1 MRQWLRAVIGLCVG
15 IASTIL
21 SAQTLPA
28 KLQCQ
33 DSGSTMLWQVEGP
46 QIKAGKVSVQLLGSI
61 HVGKPE
67 FYPLAPVVEQHF
79 RAADTLV
86 FEVDPR
92 VTTSLESALSIQQRG
107 MLPAERS
114 LDQVVDSA
122 TMTSLRKVL
131 QQLQLPEALVG
142 RMKPWMVTLLL
153 TSMQVQAL
161 GFDPDNGVENYLVR
175 MKPQAA
181 KIAEL
186 ESMET
191 QLSLLESLDQQT
203 LLHYTL
209 DDYSN
214 TTAQMD
220 TLVTAWRCGDH
231 ARLSS
236 LLFAASDNHDHHLSA
251 ADQGKLGKLMKQ
263 LFDDRNKLMADKI
276 EQFIRT
282 GSGDYFVV
290 VGAGHLLGDSSVVS
304 LLRQKGFVVNAVRNK
319 P

>member
-1 MRQWLRAVIGLCVG
+1 MRQWFLAVTGLCLGAAAEV
-15 IASTIL
+15 L
-21 SAQTLPA
+21 SAQGLPA

-33 DSGSTMLWQVEGP
+33 DPGSTMLWQVEGP
-46 QIKAGKVSVQLLGSI
+46 QLQARKVSVQLLGSI

-67 FYPLAPVVEQHF
+67 FYPLAAVVDQHF

-92 VTTSLESALSIQQRG
+92 ITSSLESALSIQQRG
-107 MLPAERS
+107 MLPPERS
-114 LDQVVDSA
+114 LDQIVDAA
-122 TMTSLRKVL
+122 TMSSLRKVL

-142 RMKPWMVTLLL
+142 HMKPWMVTLLL
-153 TSMQVQAL
+153 TSLQVQAL
-161 GFDPDNGVENYLVR
+161 GFDPENGVENYLVR
-175 MKPQAA
+175 MKPQGA

-186 ESMET
+186 ESMDS
-191 QLSLLESLDQQT
+191 QLTLLESLDQQT

-214 TTAQMD
+214 TSAQMD
-220 TLVTAWRCGDH
+220 TLITAWRCGDH
-231 ARLSS
+231 AKLAA
-236 LLFAASDNHDHHLSA
+236 LLFAASDNQDHHLTA
-251 ADQGKLGKLMKQ
+251 PDQARLAGLMKQ
-263 LFDDRNKLMADKI
+263 LFDDRNKRMADKI

-290 VGAGHLLGDSSVVS
+290 VGAGHLLGDNSVVS
-304 LLRQKGFVVNAVRNK
+304 LLRQKGFAVNALRSK